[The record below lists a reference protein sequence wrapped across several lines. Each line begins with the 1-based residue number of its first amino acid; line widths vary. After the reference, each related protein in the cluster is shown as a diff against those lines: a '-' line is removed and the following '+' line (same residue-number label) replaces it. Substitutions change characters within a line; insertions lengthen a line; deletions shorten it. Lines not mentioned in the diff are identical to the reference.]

1 MSIENKQSLAFVVSD
16 INFFFSHRIDLAK
29 KLSDKFEIFVFT
41 DCSEKDKSEL
51 LKFNFIKFIHLKT
64 RLNKNRLLN
73 ILSMIRYATDLIALL
88 KSNKIK
94 NVLYITL
101 ESSMI
106 GAFASRFLEIKNFFV
121 ISGIYGLSEKKVI
134 KSIAIAIFSLFKST
148 KNKFIFQN
156 YEDQL
161 FFEEM
166 LGKGHYS
173 CVIKGS
179 GIDLSFINFNPINNV
194 DTVKFLFAS
203 NLFYSKGVADFY
215 NAALNIKNSNYNA
228 DFFIAGAY
236 KKNHP
241 VSIKDSLYKNIER
254 SEVINYLGAWD
265 QKTFLKNLYDYHV
278 FVLPSFGEGIPLA
291 VMEAM
296 ASGRALICSNVPG
309 CNLCIIDNKNG
320 YLCEPRSSKSLIQS
334 MQKIIHNKNQI
345 SKMGE
350 YSRKI
355 VEDEFEL
362 DLIYKKYLNVI
373 KA

>member
-41 DCSEKDKSEL
+41 DCSKKDKSEL
-51 LKFNFIKFIHLKT
+51 LKFNFIKFIHLKA
-64 RLNKNRLLN
+64 RLNKNRLVN
-73 ILSMIRYATDLIALL
+73 ILSMIRYVISLIALL

-106 GAFASRFLEIKNFFV
+106 GAVASRFLEIKNFFV

-134 KSIAIAIFSLFKST
+134 KSIAIAIFSLLKST

-179 GIDLSFINFNPINNV
+179 GINLSSINFKPINN
-194 DTVKFLFAS
+194 S
-203 NLFYSKGVADFY
+203 NIIVTSCLSHFNLIIAELTG
-215 NAALNIKNSNYNA
+215 NI
-228 DFFIAGAY
+228 I
-236 KKNHP
+236 
-241 VSIKDSLYKNIER
+241 
-254 SEVINYLGAWD
+254 
-265 QKTFLKNLYDYHV
+265 
-278 FVLPSFGEGIPLA
+278 
-291 VMEAM
+291 
-296 ASGRALICSNVPG
+296 
-309 CNLCIIDNKNG
+309 
-320 YLCEPRSSKSLIQS
+320 
-334 MQKIIHNKNQI
+334 
-345 SKMGE
+345 
-350 YSRKI
+350 
-355 VEDEFEL
+355 
-362 DLIYKKYLNVI
+362 
-373 KA
+373 